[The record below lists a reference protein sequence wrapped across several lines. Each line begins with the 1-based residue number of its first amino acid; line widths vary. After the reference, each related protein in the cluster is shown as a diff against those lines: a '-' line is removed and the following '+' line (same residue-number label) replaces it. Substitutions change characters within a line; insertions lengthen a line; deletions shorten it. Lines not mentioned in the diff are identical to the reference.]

1 MKYELG
7 IVVDTPLY
15 GRGRKRGIMI
25 PPAVIHLRNCEPR
38 GKENVEN
45 ISSVSHQSSPRAA
58 ADFINEMLRDIVP
71 RLAEETFAISS
82 NIGSRC
88 IIILKR
94 YTAAI
99 NYTRLLCIR
108 NLPYV
113 LTQPTMLARRLPTNY
128 TSIQKAAPRCLL
140 LFLKI
145 PVFSSSIDLAAHNGF
160 VVNNFSSNIS
170 RRRQIKLLALGSL
183 TRLV

>member
-1 MKYELG
+1 MNSGSWL
-7 IVVDTPLY
+7 ILLY

-25 PPAVIHLRNCEPR
+25 PPAVMHLRNCEPR

-45 ISSVSHQSSPRAA
+45 ISSVSHQSSSRAA

-128 TSIQKAAPRCLL
+128 TSIQKAAP
-140 LFLKI
+140 LFTAF
-145 PVFSSSIDLAAHNGF
+145 PQNSRVFQFYRPRGTQWLRG
-160 VVNNFSSNIS
+160 
-170 RRRQIKLLALGSL
+170 
-183 TRLV
+183 